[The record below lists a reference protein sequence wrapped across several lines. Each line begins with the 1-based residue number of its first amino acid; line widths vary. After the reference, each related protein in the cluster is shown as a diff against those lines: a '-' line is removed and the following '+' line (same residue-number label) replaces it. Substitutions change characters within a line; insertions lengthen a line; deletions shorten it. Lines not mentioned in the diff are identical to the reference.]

1 MDNVKVM
8 TSNYIGNIVNNEI
21 QVTFPGMGNFNSF
34 VLGLCAHVLMFT
46 SKTSPLY
53 VDPQIN
59 EENFHVEPT
68 KRAYE
73 RLGLGVK
80 TTECGWSNVW
90 INHALLIQKFV
101 ESSAQR
107 QLYLDHES
115 RIAAKQALTCF
126 GAWRKS
132 NIEAIQRKRGERFGS
147 ATGWQ
152 TNNPLEFI
160 YALEDKHYEM
170 WEFDNKIFN
179 GRMALRITD
188 REDRQYV
195 SYYDGI
201 NDFVKRERRNG
212 RFFKSIVHINRYN
225 METGVGGHAVSAR
238 TLEHAFN
245 EEKAKDKYWLENE
258 TETFEDCFCNYHR
271 EEV

>member
-8 TSNYIGNIVNNEI
+8 TSSYPHSIANNEV
-21 QVTFPGMGNFNSF
+21 QVTFPGLSGFNSF
-34 VLGLCAHVLMFT
+34 MLGLCAHVLMFT

-53 VDPQIN
+53 VDPRIN
-59 EENFHVEPT
+59 EEDFRVEPT

-73 RLGLGVK
+73 RLGLGVN
-80 TTECGWSNVW
+80 TTESGWSNVW

-101 ESSAQR
+101 EASAQR
-107 QLYLDHES
+107 QLYLDPDS
-115 RIAAKQALTCF
+115 RSAAKQALTCF
-126 GAWRKS
+126 DAWRKA
-132 NIEAIQRKRGERFGS
+132 NIEAIHKKSGDHFGS

-170 WEFDNKIFN
+170 WGFDNQTFR

-188 REDRQYV
+188 REDRKYV
-195 SYYDGI
+195 AYYDSLE
-201 NDFVKRERRNG
+201 DFVKRERRNG
-212 RFFKSIVHINRYN
+212 RFFKSLVHINRTN
-225 METGVGGHAVSAR
+225 METGIGGHEVSAR

-245 EEKAKDKYWLENE
+245 VEKAKDNYWLENE
-258 TETFEDCFCNYHR
+258 TDTFEDCFCNYQR
-271 EEV
+271 EGV